1 MRYLLGSAVSGGIA
15 VALMWL
21 DQVEMWF
28 IALCFAATSGYC
40 AAYLEDWS
48 IEEVEDDD
56 DET

>member
-21 DQVEMWF
+21 DIEMWF

-56 DET
+56 ET

>member
-1 MRYLLGSAVSGGIA
+1 MRFLLGSAVSGGIA

-48 IEEVEDDD
+48 VEVEDDD
-56 DET
+56 DEA

>member
-28 IALCFAATSGYC
+28 IALCFAATSGYS

-48 IEEVEDDD
+48 VEVEDDD
-56 DET
+56 DEA